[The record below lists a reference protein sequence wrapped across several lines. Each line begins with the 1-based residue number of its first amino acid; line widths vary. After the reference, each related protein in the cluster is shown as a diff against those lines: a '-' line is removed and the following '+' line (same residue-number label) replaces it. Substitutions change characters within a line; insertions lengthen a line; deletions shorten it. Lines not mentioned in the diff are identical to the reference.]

1 MDATFFLIS
10 WLNAI
15 QYGLLLFLI
24 ASGLTLIFGTLGVIN
39 LAHGSLYMVGAYVAY
54 VLTGTLAEYWGG
66 NYFLTILF
74 GLALVLV
81 LGYLL
86 EWVFFS
92 FLYERGHLQQVL
104 MTYGLILI
112 FEELRSLL
120 VGNDV
125 HSVPIPDSL
134 QGSVSLG
141 GVIDYP
147 MYRFAVMVI
156 CLIVI
161 ACLYL
166 LIQKTRIGMR
176 IRAGADDRQMTRAL
190 GIRVPQLFRA
200 VFALGVALAAIAGM
214 LAAPMSTVYP
224 GMGNSV
230 LIISFVVV
238 VIGGI
243 GSVSGALIAA
253 LLVGVAD
260 TFGKILIPDL
270 ASVVVYALL
279 AIVLLYRPQGIF
291 GRV

>member
-1 MDATFFLIS
+1 MDATFLSILL
-10 WLNAI
+10 LNSL

-39 LAHGSLYMVGAYVAY
+39 LAHGSLYMVGAYVVY
-54 VLTGTLAEYWGG
+54 VLTGTVAGYWGG
-66 NYFLTILF
+66 NYFITLLV
-74 GLALVLV
+74 GLALVLA
-81 LGYLL
+81 LGYVL
-86 EWVFFS
+86 EWAFFS
-92 FLYERGHLQQVL
+92 FLYDRGHLQQVL

-112 FEELRSLL
+112 FEETRSLL

-125 HSVPIPDSL
+125 HSVPIPDAL

-147 MYRFAVMVI
+147 LYRFAVMVA
-156 CLIVI
+156 CLVVI

-176 IRAGADDRQMTRAL
+176 IRAGADNRMMTRAL
-190 GIRVPQLFRA
+190 GIKVPQLFRA

-224 GMGNSV
+224 GMGNGV

-243 GSVSGALIAA
+243 GSVSGAFIAA
-253 LLVGVAD
+253 LLVALAD
-260 TFGKILIPDL
+260 TFGKILIPDF
-270 ASVVVYALL
+270 ASVAVYALL
-279 AIVLLYRPQGIF
+279 AVVLLYRPQGIF
-291 GRV
+291 GRA